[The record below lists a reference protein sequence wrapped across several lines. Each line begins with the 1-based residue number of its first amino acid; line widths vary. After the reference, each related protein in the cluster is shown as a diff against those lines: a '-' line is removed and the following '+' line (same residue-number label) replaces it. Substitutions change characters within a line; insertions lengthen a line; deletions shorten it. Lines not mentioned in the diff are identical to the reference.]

1 MSDNE
6 AQNKNEEEY
15 EEGNIMNINQNEN
28 QEDEE
33 AQDVYAYDIQINDD
47 SYLLIIGKTEENKIL
62 LRLID
67 KEDQTKPFFQNEFSL
82 NDLRNINP
90 IFNNVDDEDIAFQ
103 YLVSNLNDAEK
114 EIKIIDESKIKF
126 IIIILDEDEKVQ
138 IDFLLFKSIEEELNE
153 NEAEGEEDIM
163 EEAAAEIINDEI
175 DKNKKIKQNESKKE
189 ENVQPQKEI
198 KKEKKEIKNNHIKEQ
213 INSLEIKN
221 SNNKNNEEFE
231 KKLNNNINLVK
242 EELLNVINNMNETF
256 ENKILV
262 QNESFNKIKED
273 IIKEN
278 DKKINDLKAELN
290 SKENEIEKLNN
301 TITNLEQKLN
311 IYEGRIN
318 DINNKLNNFEDLI
331 TNLNNQN
338 LNIEINDINNKL
350 NKFEDLIANLNN
362 QNKNLENVEN
372 NLNEK
377 ILNDL
382 KENISLIDN
391 KIIELKKEY
400 ENNRNNNDI
409 KILDEKINNLD
420 NKIQLNIN
428 KNGEKENE
436 KFINLENKI
445 ENLETKINKYE
456 LDQLIDSI
464 AILTEKQKD
473 TKIYEAIN
481 NLETQINEIKE
492 KLNKQGKESNIESI
506 SNKKNNN
513 DQEIMNKINN
523 QENIISALQSQL
535 KKLEEEKNNENATQK
550 NLEKTLSDVIKKI
563 NDFDSKIES
572 LFTITKNLS
581 NENDELKS
589 KTNNI
594 LSNMSKISTKISAI
608 SPKTSHQEN
617 IISRANYHRP
627 IDNQVQNNQNLYYN
641 KTTPNINTHPK
652 FNINS
657 NIINLK
663 DILFIINR
671 IKEIHPK
678 LHNINLLLVYR
689 ASEDG
694 DRAKDFHRKCDK
706 IGPNIVIIKTRKGNI
721 FGGFTFKNWEHM
733 PRDIDESRP
742 NLGSAS
748 RDSKAFGFN
757 VNNQKIYN
765 NEKPNEFA
773 IWCNK
778 NYGPTFKNNL
788 FQIFD
793 NCLKKGGYCS
803 VKNNSHFGGQME
815 DYEIAGGESR
825 FRVEELEVFE
835 IKTK

>member
-1 MSDNE
+1 M
-6 AQNKNEEEY
+6 
-15 EEGNIMNINQNEN
+15 
-28 QEDEE
+28 
-33 AQDVYAYDIQINDD
+33 
-47 SYLLIIGKTEENKIL
+47 
-62 LRLID
+62 
-67 KEDQTKPFFQNEFSL
+67 
-82 NDLRNINP
+82 
-90 IFNNVDDEDIAFQ
+90 
-103 YLVSNLNDAEK
+103 
-114 EIKIIDESKIKF
+114 
-126 IIIILDEDEKVQ
+126 
-138 IDFLLFKSIEEELNE
+138 
-153 NEAEGEEDIM
+153 
-163 EEAAAEIINDEI
+163 
-175 DKNKKIKQNESKKE
+175 
-189 ENVQPQKEI
+189 
-198 KKEKKEIKNNHIKEQ
+198 
-213 INSLEIKN
+213 
-221 SNNKNNEEFE
+221 
-231 KKLNNNINLVK
+231 
-242 EELLNVINNMNETF
+242 
-256 ENKILV
+256 
-262 QNESFNKIKED
+262 
-273 IIKEN
+273 
-278 DKKINDLKAELN
+278 
-290 SKENEIEKLNN
+290 
-301 TITNLEQKLN
+301 
-311 IYEGRIN
+311 
-318 DINNKLNNFEDLI
+318 
-331 TNLNNQN
+331 
-338 LNIEINDINNKL
+338 
-350 NKFEDLIANLNN
+350 NN
-362 QNKNLENVEN
+362 QNKNIENVEN

-436 KFINLENKI
+436 KFINLEKKI

-535 KKLEEEKNNENATQK
+535 KKLEEEKNNENTTQN
-550 NLEKTLSDVIKKI
+550 NLEKTLSDVIKRI

-589 KTNNI
+589 KTSNI
-594 LSNMSKISTKISAI
+594 LSNMSKISTKISSI

-694 DRAKDFHRKCDK
+694 DRAKDFHKKCDK